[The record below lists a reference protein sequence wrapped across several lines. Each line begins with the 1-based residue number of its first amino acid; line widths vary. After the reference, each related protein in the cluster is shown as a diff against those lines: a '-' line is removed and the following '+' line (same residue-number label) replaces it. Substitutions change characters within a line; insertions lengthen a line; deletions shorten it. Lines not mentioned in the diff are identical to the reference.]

1 MKNKVIFV
9 LNLNNGFTKL
19 DENIKAIVSNVKKF
33 LLENKD
39 DSDIYFVNDLYTN
52 LDMEFETNKNL
63 YYCNENTDESNID
76 SSLLEFVNLQNKFQ
90 KNSTN
95 AFWDLDPNLYL
106 KYNEFTLVGACTDL
120 DILEFAL
127 TLKTY
132 LLKLKLKK
140 NIVVYSDLVAT
151 FDNENHSYKKYQ
163 ELSLKLLSQKGILV
177 KKHG

>member
-1 MKNKVIFV
+1 M
-9 LNLNNGFTKL
+9 
-19 DENIKAIVSNVKKF
+19 
-33 LLENKD
+33 
-39 DSDIYFVNDLYTN
+39 
-52 LDMEFETNKNL
+52 
-63 YYCNENTDESNID
+63 
-76 SSLLEFVNLQNKFQ
+76 
-90 KNSTN
+90 
-95 AFWDLDPNLYL
+95 YL

-127 TLKTY
+127 TLQTY

-163 ELSLKLLSQKGILV
+163 ELSLELLSQKGILV

>member
-9 LNLNNGFTKL
+9 LNLNNGFTTL
-19 DENIKAIVSNVKKF
+19 DKNIKAIVSNVKKF

-90 KNSTN
+90 KKFN
-95 AFWDLDPNLYL
+95 
-106 KYNEFTLVGACTDL
+106 KC
-120 DILEFAL
+120 ILRFR
-127 TLKTY
+127 
-132 LLKLKLKK
+132 
-140 NIVVYSDLVAT
+140 S
-151 FDNENHSYKKYQ
+151 
-163 ELSLKLLSQKGILV
+163 
-177 KKHG
+177 